1 MQISVLMSV
10 YKSENPA
17 YMDRALRSVW
27 DDQTLKPDEIVLV
40 QDGALGDE
48 LNDVITQWKTR
59 LGAKLVTLRN
69 ETNLGLTKSLNK
81 GLQHAKG
88 KFIARMD
95 SDDVS
100 CPKRFESQVNY
111 LNAHPEITI
120 VGGSLQ
126 EFDAENECLNVRYYP
141 QTPEEVKRYI
151 YKASP
156 LAHPTVM
163 MRREMFDNGLKY
175 DERFRMS
182 QDIALWYDALC
193 AGYRIGNLDEVT
205 ICFRRDGDVFKRRS
219 RQKAYNEFK
228 IYMNGIRRYYGLF
241 SWKYIYP
248 IARLVFRL
256 MPVSVVK
263 WIYDSK
269 MRKKV
274 LEK

>member
-1 MQISVLMSV
+1 MSV

-100 CPKRFESQVNY
+100 CPKRFENQVNY

-126 EFDAENECLNVRYYP
+126 EFDAENECLNIRHYP

-193 AGYRIGNLDEVT
+193 AGYLIGNLDEVT

-241 SWKYIYP
+241 SWKYVYP

>member
-1 MQISVLMSV
+1 MQISVLISV
-10 YKSENPA
+10 YKSEVPA

-40 QDGALGDE
+40 QDGPLGDE
-48 LNDVITQWKTR
+48 LNELVNQWKNR
-59 LGAKLVTLRN
+59 LEERLVIVKN

-95 SDDVS
+95 SDDMS
-100 CPKRFESQVNY
+100 CPKRFESQVAY
-111 LNAHPEITI
+111 LNEHPEITI

-126 EFDAENECLNVRYYP
+126 EFDAENECLNVRHYP
-141 QTPEEVKRYI
+141 LTPEEVKRYI

-193 AGYRIGNLDEVT
+193 AGYQIGNLDEVT

-219 RQKAYNEFK
+219 RQKAYNEFQ

-248 IARLVFRL
+248 IARLIFRL

>member
-1 MQISVLMSV
+1 MSV

-40 QDGALGDE
+40 QDGPLGDE
-48 LNDVITQWKTR
+48 LNEVIIRWKTR
-59 LGAKLVTLRN
+59 LGSKLVTLRN

-111 LNAHPEITI
+111 LNIHPEIAI

-126 EFDAENECLNVRYYP
+126 EFDSENECLNVRHYP
-141 QTPEEVKRYI
+141 LTPEEVKRYI

-163 MRREMFDNGLKY
+163 MRRDMFDNGLKY

-193 AGYRIGNLDEVT
+193 AGYQIGNLDEVT

-241 SWKYIYP
+241 SWRYVYP

>member
-193 AGYRIGNLDEVT
+193 AGYLIGNLDEVT

-241 SWKYIYP
+241 SWKYVYP

>member
-126 EFDAENECLNVRYYP
+126 EFDAENECLNIRHYP

-193 AGYRIGNLDEVT
+193 AGYQIGNLDEVT

-228 IYMNGIRRYYGLF
+228 IYINGIRRYYGLF
-241 SWKYIYP
+241 SWKYVYP